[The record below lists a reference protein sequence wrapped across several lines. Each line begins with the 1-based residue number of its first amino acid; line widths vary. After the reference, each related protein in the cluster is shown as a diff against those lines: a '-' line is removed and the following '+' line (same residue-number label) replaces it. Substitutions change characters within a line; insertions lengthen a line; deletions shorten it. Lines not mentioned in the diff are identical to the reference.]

1 MAKHVFSRFSSV
13 ALGAIGGLS
22 FAAGTLVEGSAV
34 LELLLLAVAR
44 VLPQALDSAC

>member
-1 MAKHVFSRFSSV
+1 MAKDVFSRFSPV
-13 ALGAIGGLS
+13 ALVATGWLS
-22 FAAGTLVEGSAV
+22 FGAGILLEGPAV